1 MGSFSCLMERNRC
14 QPYLRAEYVLSKSA
28 PRFSDALPHP
38 SSHTNPALI
47 LIKFHTHPVFH
58 MIQHFIIRFNID
70 TCIILVQRYDN
81 CIHLCSRISRT
92 VIIQLIIFEGVIIF
106 SCINT
111 WAGVISLFPAFG
123 SFIRTFCLWQSDM
136 KLVRLSGITT
146 AIFYGIYYIHYG
158 SIFMICGYL
167 LLFMTGIYSIWKNDI
182 KNIEISTKSKEHIYQ
197 I

>member
-1 MGSFSCLMERNRC
+1 MIFSILTFITLYLSVCIKNRKGSLTAQSISCILESIYDFTINATTGAVTNFINFIRTIMFIN
-14 QPYLRAEYVLSKSA
+14 KK
-28 PRFSDALPHP
+28 RFGNLVYF
-38 SSHTNPALI
+38 LI
-47 LIKFHTHPVFH
+47 
-58 MIQHFIIRFNID
+58 
-70 TCIILVQRYDN
+70 
-81 CIHLCSRISRT
+81 
-92 VIIQLIIFEGVIIF
+92 LIIFEGVIIF

-111 WAGVISLFPAFG
+111 WAGVISLFPAVG

-182 KNIEISTKSKEHIYQ
+182 KNIELSKDNSKHIYQ
-197 I
+197 V